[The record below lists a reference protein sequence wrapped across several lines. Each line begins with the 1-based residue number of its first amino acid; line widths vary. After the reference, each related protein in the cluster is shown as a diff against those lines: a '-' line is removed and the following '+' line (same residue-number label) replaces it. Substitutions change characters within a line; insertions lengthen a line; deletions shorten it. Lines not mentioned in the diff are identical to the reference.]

1 MKTNRIPNFLLA
13 LLGLVAAIMLWIDSS
28 QQLFPSLYLALAILS
43 GAAIVFLS
51 LHRVSVRSS
60 RQQATETEN
69 DSNKLKTFVFE
80 SQVVSDRLLGV
91 VEEVQVSVRTLSSV
105 TEHSERAELELG
117 SRGTEAAARTQEASA
132 LLEEAS
138 MISSQMVESAAAMA
152 RESLEAGSAAGEL
165 SDALNSADLVMT
177 NISSQNAAIGE
188 RIHELTQHMTDIE
201 AVNSFIRDVVEQTSL
216 LALNASIEAARA
228 GEDGRGFAV
237 VAQEIRKLASQSG
250 EALGRSAATLGSV
263 VSGVSQVTEAMAASR
278 LAVEQGVNEMR
289 RMRQEMEQ
297 LHRSVGGVLESAK
310 DTDTLSGVQQERMT
324 RGVMALTAAAELTS
338 HTTQSMEQ
346 LFSHIAQQRDQ
357 ISKLAQIGKEMRS
370 ASTELSDM
378 VSNFRFDQQGGS
390 LAKSDIE
397 AIRQVLEAAATQASS
412 LPTDEREHNLLLSG
426 YMERSS
432 SIEAIWSNRTDGS
445 FIFSKPQAGL
455 LNAKSREW
463 WQQAMQGEV
472 YVSPM
477 YISAITKR
485 PCLTMSAA
493 IVSEHGERI
502 GVIGMDLSLET
513 EESTDQI
520 RVS

>member
-1 MKTNRIPNFLLA
+1 MKTNRIPNLLLA
-13 LLGLVAAIMLWIDSS
+13 LLGLVAAIVLWMDSS
-28 QQLFPSLYLALAILS
+28 RQLLQTLCLALAVVT
-43 GAAIVFLS
+43 GVAIVFFTLQ
-51 LHRVSVRSS
+51 RTRPRSS
-60 RQQATETEN
+60 KLQTLEAEN
-69 DSNKLKTFVFE
+69 DSEKLKSFVFE

-91 VEEVQVSVRTLSSV
+91 VEEVQGSVRTLSSV
-105 TEHSERAELELG
+105 TEHSERAEHELDAR
-117 SRGTEAAARTQEASA
+117 STEAAARTQEASA

-138 MISSQMVESAAAMA
+138 LISGRLVASAATMA

-165 SDALNSADLVMT
+165 SDALNSADHVMT
-177 NISSQNAAIGE
+177 NISSQNVAIGE

-237 VAQEIRKLASQSG
+237 VAQEIRKLAAQSG
-250 EALGRSAATLGSV
+250 DALGRSAATLGSV

-278 LAVEQGVNEMR
+278 LAVEQGVSEMR

-297 LHRSVGGVLESAK
+297 LHRSLGGVLDSAK

-324 RGVMALTAAAELTS
+324 RGVMALTAAAELTN

-346 LFSHIAQQRDQ
+346 LFSHIARQRDQ
-357 ISKLAQIGKEMRS
+357 ISKLARIGEEMRS

-378 VSNFRFDQQGGS
+378 VSSFRFDQNGS
-390 LAKSDIE
+390 LASSDIE
-397 AIRQVLEAAATQASS
+397 AIRGVLEAAAKQASS

-472 YVSPM
+472 YVSPV
-477 YISAITKR
+477 YVSAITKR
-485 PCLTMSAA
+485 PCLTVSAA
-493 IVSEHGERI
+493 IVDEQGERI
-502 GVIGMDLSLET
+502 GVVGMDLSLDT
-513 EESTDQI
+513 EATDQI